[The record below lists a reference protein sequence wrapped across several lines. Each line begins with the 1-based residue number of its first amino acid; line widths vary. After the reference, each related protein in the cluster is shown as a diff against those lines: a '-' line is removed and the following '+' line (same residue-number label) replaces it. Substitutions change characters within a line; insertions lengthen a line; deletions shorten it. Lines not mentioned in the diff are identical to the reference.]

1 MRTIHARTDSSP
13 PLSAP
18 RVAVLVDTST
28 TWGREIIAGIHN
40 YSRRHGGWHLFLEAG
55 GAEEVMALPRGW
67 HGEGIIAR
75 VGGVELAR
83 RLRRQR
89 LPVVNVSGI
98 QLGGRAFPCV
108 SNDVEAVT
116 RLAVDYFLGRG
127 FRHFAYLSI
136 QGLEYVARQR
146 DVFVEALSRKG
157 YRCAIHGVRAQTG
170 FQSPH
175 WNLKLD
181 KLGAWLSSLPRPVAL
196 FTWSGGR
203 EVIHACQQAGLRVPE
218 EIAVLNGSEDELL
231 GQSSPIPVSGVQAAG
246 RKIGFEAASLLDRL
260 MRGGQAPSE
269 PILIPPISVIT
280 RQSTETMA
288 ISDRAM
294 ISALGFI
301 RENATRPIQV
311 GDVAARAGLSRRM
324 LERRFAE
331 TLGRSPAA
339 HIGKVR
345 LDRVKALLVETD
357 LSMNDVA
364 ESCGFCS
371 PEYMTSV
378 FRKELH
384 TSPLRYRREVRGR

>member
-1 MRTIHARTDSSP
+1 MAA
-13 PLSAP
+13 AP

-28 TWGREIIAGIHN
+28 TWGREIITGIHN
-40 YSRRHGGWHLFLEAG
+40 YSRRHGGWRLFLKAG
-55 GAEEVMALPRGW
+55 GAEEVTALPRGW
-67 HGEGIIAR
+67 QGEGIIAR
-75 VGGVELAR
+75 VGGEELAR

-98 QLGGRAFPCV
+98 QLSGRPFPCV
-108 SNDVEAVT
+108 CNDVKAVT

-146 DVFVEALSRKG
+146 DIFVEALARKG
-157 YRCAIHGVRAQTG
+157 HFCAVHGVKAQKG

-181 KLGAWLSSLPRPVAL
+181 KLGTWLSSLPKPVAL

-203 EVIHACQQAGLRVPE
+203 EVIHACQQAGLRMPE

-231 GQSSPIPVSGVQAAG
+231 GVSSPIPVSGVQAAG
-246 RKIGFEAASLLDRL
+246 RKIGFEAAALLDRL
-260 MRGGQAPSE
+260 MRGGEAPGE
-269 PILIPPISVIT
+269 PILIPPINVVT

-288 ISDRAM
+288 IADRAM
-294 ISALGFI
+294 ITALGFI
-301 RENATRPIQV
+301 RENATQPIQV
-311 GDVAARAGLSRRM
+311 RDVATRAGLSRRM
-324 LERRFAE
+324 LERRFLE
-331 TLGRSPAA
+331 TLGRSPAV

-345 LDRVKALLVETD
+345 LDRVKTLLVDTD
-357 LSMNDVA
+357 LSMNEVA

-371 PEYMTSV
+371 PEYMTAV

-384 TSPLRYRREVRGR
+384 TSPLRYRREMRGR